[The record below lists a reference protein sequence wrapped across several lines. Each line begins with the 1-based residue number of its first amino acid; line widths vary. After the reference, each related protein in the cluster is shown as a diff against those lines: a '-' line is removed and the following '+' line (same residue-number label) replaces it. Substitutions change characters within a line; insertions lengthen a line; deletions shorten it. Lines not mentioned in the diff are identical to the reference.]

1 MNAPRKIVAGM
12 ALFAA
17 AGASLAQGLK
27 TLEVIA
33 FGGGGNW
40 PIWAA
45 QEKGL
50 FAKNGIAVKLS
61 PSWAD
66 TPGRCAS

>member
-1 MNAPRKIVAGM
+1 MNRTIAAAAALLVIAGTAFAQAPR
-12 ALFAA
+12 
-17 AGASLAQGLK
+17 

-50 FAKNGIAVKLS
+50 FAKNGIAVNLS
-61 PSWAD
+61 F
-66 TPGRCAS
+66 TPN